1 MKQGNLRSETAIIE
15 IRMKSSLIR
24 HSMLEAQSN
33 TLNEYKVNSL
43 HSVAVPV
50 AFYVRFALLR
60 MKGRTRLH
68 RCNYGVGL
76 ESVHPE

>member
-1 MKQGNLRSETAIIE
+1 
-15 IRMKSSLIR
+15 
-24 HSMLEAQSN
+24 MLEAQSN